1 MKNKTKTMLLTIT
14 AAVAALPLAGY
25 ALAQSAP
32 KSAPAMTQP
41 LAQVQTKNDTETN
54 DSQDPAIKGSI
65 ALPNDQNGAENGT
78 EVADAQE
85 AAQYQGMAKITPE
98 QAKTAAL
105 AAVPGTVTSV
115 QLGNENGFL
124 VYDVTIGTQEVIVDA
139 GNGKVLYQ
147 GVMDVSDHESGTE
160 NDNEAGESGN

>member
-14 AAVAALPLAGY
+14 VAIAALPLAGY

-32 KSAPAMTQP
+32 KVAPAMTQP
-41 LAQVQTKNDTETN
+41 LAQTQTKNDTETN

-65 ALPNDQNGAENGT
+65 ALPGDQNGAENGT

-98 QAKTAAL
+98 QAKAAAL

-147 GVMDVSDHESGTE
+147 GAADAGENGTE
-160 NDNEAGESGN
+160 NDNEAGETGNN